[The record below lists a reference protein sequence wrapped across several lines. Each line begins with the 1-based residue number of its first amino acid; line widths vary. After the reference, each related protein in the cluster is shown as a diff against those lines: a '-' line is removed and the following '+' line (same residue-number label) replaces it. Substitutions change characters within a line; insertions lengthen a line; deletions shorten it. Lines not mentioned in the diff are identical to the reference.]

1 MHPECVADADAGG
14 EGRQLLTGNVL
25 WITLRLCL
33 WGALPGQLLGGV
45 SRSVGLV
52 LMCGRWGR
60 QLLTGI
66 AVLFHH
72 QPPATA
78 RRHTVDTDNLL
89 ADVIDETAA

>member
-1 MHPECVADADAGG
+1 M
-14 EGRQLLTGNVL
+14 
-25 WITLRLCL
+25 
-33 WGALPGQLLGGV
+33 GALTHESGAA
-45 SRSVGLV
+45 
-52 LMCGRWGR
+52 

-89 ADVIDETAA
+89 ADVIDDPVA

>member
-1 MHPECVADADAGG
+1 MQLCRRGG
-14 EGRQLLTGNVL
+14 LQRLTGRPGVVL
-25 WITLRLCL
+25 APSPHL
-33 WGALPGQLLGGV
+33 A
-45 SRSVGLV
+45 SVRRISNRV
-52 LMCGRWGR
+52 THHSTDSCCVT

-89 ADVIDETAA
+89 ADVIDDTAA